1 MADVVH
7 VTAQIRGIVRSQRRI
22 VLSKVYYTGSEVPK
36 LSTHTH
42 THTHT
47 HIFVLFPP
55 HAWCVQVLRSP
66 KEAFAAAM
74 QSWRERC
81 EKCVCLQGD
90 YIEK

>member
-1 MADVVH
+1 MSRKVSTKLPFYAVYNHKIAQILSKMADVVH

-47 HIFVLFPP
+47 HTFLYSFL
-55 HAWCVQVLRSP
+55 HMRG
-66 KEAFAAAM
+66 AF
-74 QSWRERC
+74 
-81 EKCVCLQGD
+81 KF
-90 YIEK
+90 